1 MSREREERFAEP
13 GRGFRGASGGKGAR
27 GARFRSGPAS
37 LCLRL

>member
-13 GRGFRGASGGKGAR
+13 GRGFRASDGNGAP

>member
-13 GRGFRGASGGKGAR
+13 GRGFRDLRPAATAR
-27 GARFRSGPAS
+27 VERGSAS